1 MPKYADQIARAM
13 RLPMNAVRVHQDVD
27 VDGSYGV
34 KRGIKHTVLAS
45 FLSRKLDRPIRLIED
60 RLENMRAGDG
70 HGPDRIFDVCAAFN
84 GEGVIRSIK
93 IRALDNVGAY
103 AGRSP
108 FQLGKPVGAIV
119 GPYHIESAEYH
130 PISVTTN
137 KAAQEAVRG
146 MGQSPTNYA
155 IETTIERVADF
166 LGLDRLETRRRNLI
180 RHEQFPYLIPSG
192 TTYDSGDYHAVI
204 DKVIDRVDLAKVE
217 AERDSLRQSGWLA
230 GLAFPAALEPS
241 GGNSAFEPLLNEKN
255 KTTTS
260 IDSCRVSVDALGTV
274 VSTVH
279 TTSSGQGHETLVAT
293 TVGEVLEIDPDAIQV
308 VRPTS
313 LESLPSNHPVG
324 SRMAVMLG
332 GAAFHAA
339 QKLKKKLLRIAAHDF
354 QVPEEQLAYS
364 LGSIQAPDGRRLH
377 WNDLVE
383 IAHRNY
389 YRMPPDMEPGLETS
403 HIYQVPSGGKLP
415 APDGRVQMYPCYS
428 FEFHLVLVAT
438 DPEVGRP
445 EIRKYAI
452 GHDCGTVINPAIVKG
467 MTLGE
472 IAHGIGAA
480 LLEEFV
486 YDDEGHLIT
495 QTFMDYLLPSAHE
508 VPKVEIIS
516 HCTPSPL
523 TVFGQKGSGE
533 AGYLG
538 GPAAISSAINDAVK
552 PLGIAPFTKLP
563 IRISAIGD
571 AIALARQH
579 RSSLRHDHRFPCAPG
594 AGVSG
599 RSGPRVQAKL
609 SIDPSYR

>member
-1 MPKYADQIARAM
+1 MAKALFAR
-13 RLPMNAVRVHQDVD
+13 
-27 VDGSYGV
+27 
-34 KRGIKHTVLAS
+34 
-45 FLSRKLDRPIRLIED
+45 SR
-60 RLENMRAGDG
+60 
-70 HGPDRIFDVCAAFN
+70 F
-84 GEGVIRSIK
+84 
-93 IRALDNVGAY
+93 RALDNVGAY

-230 GLAFPAALEPS
+230 GIGFSSCLEPS

-255 KTTTS
+255 KTTTWM
-260 IDSCRVSVDALGTV
+260 DSCRVSVDALGTV
-274 VSTVH
+274 MTTVH

-313 LESLPSNHPVG
+313 LESLPSNSPVG

-415 APDGRVQMYPCYS
+415 TPDGRVQMYPCYS
-428 FEFHLVLVAT
+428 FEFHLVLVAI

-467 MTLGE
+467 MTLGG

-563 IRISAIGD
+563 ISYFCNWRCHRIG
-571 AIALARQH
+571 
-579 RSSLRHDHRFPCAPG
+579 APT
-594 AGVSG
+594 
-599 RSGPRVQAKL
+599 
-609 SIDPSYR
+609 